1 MNLLKK
7 PYLLFFPFLIISLAV
22 AIIFKTNGNLGDE
35 GTYLNFARNILHGF
49 YSPSPPA
56 IDLRYSPGYP
66 LIIAPFLAFRL
77 PLVFITMLNA
87 IFYYF
92 SIVLLYKILCQFV
105 SLKFT
110 VIVSLFWACYINAY
124 ENIRFILSETLTIFL
139 IFSIIFSLVRVF
151 NPGNKPVSIK
161 CLLLSGFLIGYLAL
175 TKPIFGYVLLFM
187 LSGSGLLWI
196 IKLRSV
202 NYKKTVII
210 LFIGLATNVPY
221 LLYTYSITG
230 KIFYWSDS
238 GGSNLYW
245 MTTPYEKEYGDWYFG
260 YRTLLRTDSLWPGGL
275 IPGGDESYKLHH
287 KKNMEVIYQLVG
299 VERDDAWKKFAIE
312 NIKSHSL
319 KFVQNCISNVGRMLF
334 DFPYSYKVHKPI
346 YLVRFPF
353 NGIIVVMMLFCLI
366 PTLFNWKKVPFS
378 IRLMLVFAMIYFSGS
393 ILGSAE
399 TRMFTVIVPILLFW
413 IAYILEKSIILKLK
427 FDY

>member
-1 MNLLKK
+1 
-7 PYLLFFPFLIISLAV
+7 
-22 AIIFKTNGNLGDE
+22 
-35 GTYLNFARNILHGF
+35 
-49 YSPSPPA
+49 
-56 IDLRYSPGYP
+56 
-66 LIIAPFLAFRL
+66 
-77 PLVFITMLNA
+77 
-87 IFYYF
+87 
-92 SIVLLYKILCQFV
+92 
-105 SLKFT
+105 
-110 VIVSLFWACYINAY
+110 
-124 ENIRFILSETLTIFL
+124 
-139 IFSIIFSLVRVF
+139 
-151 NPGNKPVSIK
+151 
-161 CLLLSGFLIGYLAL
+161 
-175 TKPIFGYVLLFM
+175 
-187 LSGSGLLWI
+187 
-196 IKLRSV
+196 
-202 NYKKTVII
+202 
-210 LFIGLATNVPY
+210 
-221 LLYTYSITG
+221 
-230 KIFYWSDS
+230 
-238 GGSNLYW
+238 